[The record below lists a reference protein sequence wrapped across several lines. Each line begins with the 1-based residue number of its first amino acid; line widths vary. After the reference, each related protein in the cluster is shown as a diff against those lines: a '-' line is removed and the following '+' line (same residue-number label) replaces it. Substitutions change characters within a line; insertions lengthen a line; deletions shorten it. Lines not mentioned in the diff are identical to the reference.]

1 MTRLLLVAVPCSLLL
16 GCGAADPPID
26 QTYTEV
32 GRIVGNET
40 GQTLTVRITGASFKA
55 PFTHDFTVVDSSGEV
70 LFHENASA
78 SGWDKNFADEG
89 FVAGCSGYEACK
101 RKWYFEDI
109 PARLKQYVTPARL
122 PLFTDEEVFKVNIEP
137 TAREDL
143 QVKGRSKEEID
154 RAIAEMHD
162 TLSRPGYFMMGS
174 IGAPEGGDGDAMIWV
189 RAVASFVSCYR
200 D

>member
-1 MTRLLLVAVPCSLLL
+1 MTRWVVVAVLCSWMPA
-16 GCGAADPPID
+16 CGAADPPID

-32 GRIVGNET
+32 GRIAGSET
-40 GQTLTVRITGASFKA
+40 GQTLTVRITAASFNA
-55 PFTHDFTVVDSSGEV
+55 PFTHDFTVVDSGGEV
-70 LFHENASA
+70 LFHENVSA
-78 SGWDKNFADEG
+78 SGWDKNFSDEG

-109 PARLKQYVTPARL
+109 PARLKHYVTAARF

-137 TAREDL
+137 AAREDL
-143 QVKGRSKEEID
+143 QSKGKTKEEID

-174 IGAPEGGDGDAMIWV
+174 IGAPEGGDGHAMIWV
-189 RAVASFVSCYR
+189 RAVASYVPCYR